1 MIFTCSYITCA
12 YKYHT
17 NFSIGASLNCAMA
30 SFSTTTGLSRD
41 LIHPR
46 FLLETD
52 IMMSMSA
59 LMCLAE
65 DALGEEATTVM
76 WYVFVSAGCI
86 KHDLK
91 SYCAISLYNVQVK
104 A

>member
-1 MIFTCSYITCA
+1 
-12 YKYHT
+12 
-17 NFSIGASLNCAMA
+17 
-30 SFSTTTGLSRD
+30 
-41 LIHPR
+41 
-46 FLLETD
+46 
-52 IMMSMSA
+52 MMSMSA